1 MQFFHLGTVSSIEV
15 NHKPV
20 DIARKGS
27 EVCVKIEPTGG
38 DAPKLFGRHFDYD
51 DLLVSKVSVVSSSLN
66 FCKNG
71 NFNNFTKNIFAND
84 PCGQHKR
91 CGMAILSRILI
102 L

>member
-1 MQFFHLGTVSSIEV
+1 MQFVHLGTVSSIEV

-20 DIARKGS
+20 DIACKGS

-66 FCKNG
+66 FCKNAISIISQKIFSRMIHVG
-71 NFNNFTKNIFAND
+71 NIKGVAWQYFHEF
-84 PCGQHKR
+84 
-91 CGMAILSRILI
+91 
-102 L
+102 

>member
-1 MQFFHLGTVSSIEV
+1 MQFVHLGTVSSIEV

-51 DLLVSKVSVVSSSLN
+51 DLLVSKVSVVSCPHN
-66 FCKNG
+66 Y
-71 NFNNFTKNIFAND
+71 
-84 PCGQHKR
+84 
-91 CGMAILSRILI
+91 
-102 L
+102 

>member
-1 MQFFHLGTVSSIEV
+1 MQFVHLGTVSSIEV

-51 DLLVSKVSVVSSSLN
+51 DLLVSKASVVSCPCHIILVTI
-66 FCKNG
+66 
-71 NFNNFTKNIFAND
+71 NNRYLVSQLMLLRSISERIFR
-84 PCGQHKR
+84 K
-91 CGMAILSRILI
+91 LI
-102 L
+102 GS